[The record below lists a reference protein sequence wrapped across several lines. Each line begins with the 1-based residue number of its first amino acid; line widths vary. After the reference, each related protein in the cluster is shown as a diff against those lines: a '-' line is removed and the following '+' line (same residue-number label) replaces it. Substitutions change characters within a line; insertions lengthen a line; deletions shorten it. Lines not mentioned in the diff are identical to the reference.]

1 MCSHYYDR
9 NGEIKDMDE
18 NKRGAFKHI
27 VEGMQS
33 DHLRTVAFAYKAI
46 GVSILQDNDLIL
58 VGILGLKNTC
68 CTERTDAISA
78 CQNAGVKIIL
88 ASEDDI
94 SVLENVAHKC
104 GLMLPNSDRLQGNVV
119 AVVGTRTTSSAALQE
134 ADVGVAMGFGAVK
147 WQERVPTSFNI
158 LKYIQLELTMIISG
172 TLITFITT
180 VSLVDVPITAIQLIL
195 ANFIVNLV
203 GGFALLSEPPTDE
216 LMNNPPIS
224 PTETFIPKS
233 MWRNIATQTLYQT
246 SILVSFT
253 EISHI
258 LVDYARLN
266 KTQWGLCLLMGFVS
280 LPIDSAVKLTT
291 SFFKIYPLLPNI
303 VGSTS
308 FTASVPAY
316 SKSRVTSS
324 LEAIRAGEN
333 S

>member
-1 MCSHYYDR
+1 MRKVDREHGRYYQQLHWKGLATTILAMCSHYYDR

-33 DHLRTVAFAYKAI
+33 DHLRTVSFAYKAI

-58 VGILGLKNTC
+58 VGILGLKSTC

-104 GLMLPNSDRLQGNVV
+104 GLMLPNSDRLQGECLKKKGNVV

-147 WQERVPTSFNI
+147 CNI

-233 MWRNIATQTLYQT
+233 M
-246 SILVSFT
+246 
-253 EISHI
+253 
-258 LVDYARLN
+258 
-266 KTQWGLCLLMGFVS
+266 
-280 LPIDSAVKLTT
+280 
-291 SFFKIYPLLPNI
+291 
-303 VGSTS
+303 
-308 FTASVPAY
+308 
-316 SKSRVTSS
+316 
-324 LEAIRAGEN
+324 
-333 S
+333 